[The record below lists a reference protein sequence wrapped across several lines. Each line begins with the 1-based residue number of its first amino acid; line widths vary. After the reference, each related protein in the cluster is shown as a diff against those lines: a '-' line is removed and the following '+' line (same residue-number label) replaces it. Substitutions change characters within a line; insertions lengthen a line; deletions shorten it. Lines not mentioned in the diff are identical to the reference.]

1 MSKSN
6 LKPYMISEIGLNHNG
21 DIDEGYKLIKAS
33 KASNCDAVKFQIRSK
48 SFFLSDIRIC
58 WNIGPVCRVVKPQ
71 STALKADHR
80 TPHDPHLL

>member
-33 KASNCDAVKFQIRSK
+33 KEYLDFSTKDLSL
-48 SFFLSDIRIC
+48 FLKDVNEGKI
-58 WNIGPVCRVVKPQ
+58 
-71 STALKADHR
+71 
-80 TPHDPHLL
+80 